1 MTSEKKSVQTRYSFY
16 ESEEPLD
23 FSSSVSKDVKEKPLE
38 TVQSIDVDDDAMESA
53 VDSIEGPDTQPSSFT
68 SDIQDEAEKD
78 TEIEQQVPN
87 GDVNHST
94 NPYEKAIREA
104 LIYIRKRSH
113 ERCVAM
119 SNINPEASN
128 TDLPWKLNSTGEHLE
143 AAISSLPLSPGN
155 CSTAVMTATK
165 LDNRLL
171 SPPADVRQA
180 AAEILREKNDEDDI
194 NEKSI
199 EVVEAIGL
207 AKPLA
212 SQSNS
217 MLNRNDSSN
226 SYLPPN
232 FTIMPTSPAPGKL
245 HPPRSLHQHMVDG
258 EDFVEAED
266 ASDVR
271 RRALEMER
279 SFRREVAL
287 EKGVEQVLM
296 AILEGVISNNSN
308 SLLQSNDANSSSE
321 PSNIENVLSSLFQN
335 QVAINGSNHS
345 KSLNLDVEDDEF
357 DNPKPIGT
365 STAQELPDEKI
376 ILQVAGAQNEPKGFS
391 DKDEHD
397 GEDESDGEQYGD
409 DEDEEENDENEYE
422 DDEEGSGP
430 YLDQDEMVLGRLS
443 GHMGGKTGVVLE
455 NDEQSDSSVKEIE
468 DDERPSS
475 PEHAGSPSIMS
486 SMKSVVKRSSNFMK
500 SSSSRS
506 MDGNEAIVR
515 DLYSHI
521 LVQHPSQKVSKAIT
535 SRQGFAQWMSDKFN
549 RGQGDDKF
557 VWDDKDPEEPGCIT
571 HLYTRGKLQEIE
583 STFEQMIERAD
594 SEYASISKDAKKEQ
608 KVPSSDFE
616 RDLLEA
622 EEMLEIEKKS
632 NPPKKN
638 KEEDKIPDTEIV
650 ETVQSALAT
659 NPNFPGAKAAGT
671 GDVGDL
677 EIYHLPIIYKAHQT
691 GFEPTKDLVLNS
703 DTVFAGQYYVQQEL
717 GSAAFS
723 TAYRCVDLNSG
734 KKAEDGEVVSLK

>member
-23 FSSSVSKDVKEKPLE
+23 FSSAVSKDVKEKPLE
-38 TVQSIDVDDDAMESA
+38 TVQSVDDDAIGSA

-68 SDIQDEAEKD
+68 SDFQEDAEKD
-78 TEIEQQVPN
+78 TGIEEQVSN
-87 GDVNHST
+87 GDVNNST

-128 TDLPWKLNSTGEHLE
+128 TDLPWKLNSTDEPLE
-143 AAISSLPLSPGN
+143 VAISSLPLSPGN

-245 HPPRSLHQHMVDG
+245 HPQRSLHQHMVDG

-296 AILEGVISNNSN
+296 AILEGVSSNNSN
-308 SLLQSNDANSSSE
+308 SQLQSDDVNSNSV
-321 PSNIENVLSSLFQN
+321 PSTMENVLSSLFQN

-345 KSLNLDVEDDEF
+345 KSLNFDVEDDEF
-357 DNPKPIGT
+357 ANPKPIGA
-365 STAQELPDEKI
+365 SNAQEISDDKLNF
-376 ILQVAGAQNEPKGFS
+376 QGAGAQNESEVFS
-391 DKDEHD
+391 DKDDYD
-397 GEDESDGEQYGD
+397 GEDESDEEEDGD
-409 DEDEEENDENEYE
+409 DDEEEEDDENEY

-430 YLDQDEMVLGRLS
+430 CLDQDEMVLGRLS

-455 NDEQSDSSVKEIE
+455 NDEQSDSSANKID

-475 PEHAGSPSIMS
+475 PEQAGSPSIMS
-486 SMKSVVKRSSNFMK
+486 SMKSVVKRSSDFMK

-521 LVQHPSQKVSKAIT
+521 LVRHPSQKVSKAIT

-549 RGQGDDKF
+549 RGQGADKF
-557 VWDDKDPEEPGCIT
+557 VWDEKDPEEPGYIT
-571 HLYTRGKLQEIE
+571 HIYTRGKLQEIE

-594 SEYASISKDAKKEQ
+594 SEYALISKDVKKEQ
-608 KVPSSDFE
+608 KASSSDFE

-622 EEMLEIEKKS
+622 EEMLENEKKS
-632 NPPKKN
+632 NPPVKS
-638 KEEDKIPDTEIV
+638 KEEDEKSDPEIV
-650 ETVQSALAT
+650 ETAQSALAT

-734 KKAEDGEVVSLK
+734 KKAEDGEVVSM